1 MLERADSY
9 EAVRERFRW
18 RIPQRYNIGVDVCDR
33 HADAGAGTALI
44 HIAADGAVVEH
55 SFTELKRQSNR
66 LANVLT
72 AAGLQRGDRVGILMP
87 QRPETAIAHIAAH
100 KAGMVS
106 VPLFTLFGEDALAYR
121 LGDCA
126 AAALVT
132 DRDSLPKIEAIRD
145 HLPSLKLILVAD
157 TAKNGG
163 GWRALDLALDAAS
176 DAFTPVDTSA
186 DDPAVIIYT
195 SGTTG
200 QPKGALHAHRVLL
213 GHLPGVEFPQEFFP
227 APGDRFWT
235 PADWAWIGGLL
246 DVLLPSLHH
255 GIPVVAHRFAKFDPE
270 AAFDLIARHR
280 VRNSF
285 LPPTALKL
293 MRQVPDPLARHALAM
308 RSIGSG
314 GETLG
319 TELLEWGRSVFGLT
333 INEFYGQTE
342 CNLVVGNCASIL
354 PVRPGSMGKP
364 VPGHEVAIV
373 DANGIPLPASETG
386 AIAVKR
392 GDPVM
397 FLGYWNNPQATDAKF
412 TGPDKQWM
420 LTGDL
425 GRQDEDGYL
434 HYVGRD
440 DDVITSAG
448 YRIGPGEIEDCLVG
462 HPAVA
467 LAAVIGVPDPLRTE
481 AIKACVVLADGVAPS
496 DSLKA
501 EIQNHVKRRLAAHEY
516 PRIVEFVDSLPMT
529 TTGKIMRRVLR
540 ERHAAET
547 QGEAP

>member
-9 EAVRERFRW
+9 DEVCRRFRW
-18 RIPQRYNIGVDVCDR
+18 RIPQRFNIGVDACDR

-44 HIAADGAVVEH
+44 HIAADGGVVEH
-55 SFTELKRQSNR
+55 SFADLKRASNR

-72 AAGLQRGDRVGILMP
+72 VGGLGRGDRVGILMP
-87 QRPETAIAHIAAH
+87 QRPETAVAHIAAH

-121 LGDCA
+121 LGDCG

-132 DRDSLPKIEAIRD
+132 DRESLPKIEAIRD
-145 HLPSLKLILVAD
+145 RLPALKLVLVAD
-157 TAKNGG
+157 EARDGG
-163 GWRALDLALDAAS
+163 WWRALAPALDAAS
-176 DAFTPVDTSA
+176 DGFAPVDTAA

-213 GHLPGVEFPQEFFP
+213 GHLPGVEFPHDFFP
-227 APGDRFWT
+227 QPGDRFWT
-235 PADWAWIGGLL
+235 PADWAWIGGLF

-255 GIPVVAHRFAKFDPE
+255 GVPVVAHRFAKFDPE
-270 AAFDLIARHR
+270 AAFDLIARHG

-293 MRQVPDPLARHALAM
+293 MRQVPDPRARHDLAM

-319 TELLEWGRSVFGLT
+319 TELLDWGRSVFGVT

-342 CNLVVGNCASIL
+342 CNLVVGNCAAIM

-364 VPGHEVAIV
+364 VPGHTVAIV
-373 DANGIPLPASETG
+373 DEAGTPVADGETG
-386 AIAVKR
+386 SIAVRR

-397 FLGYWNNPQATDAKF
+397 FLGYWNKPEATDAKF
-412 TGPDKQWM
+412 AGPDREWM

-425 GRQDEDGYL
+425 GRRDGDGYL

-448 YRIGPGEIEDCLVG
+448 YRIGPGEIEDCLVA

-481 AIKACVVLADGVAPS
+481 SVKACIVLAEGTAPS
-496 DSLKA
+496 DGLKA
-501 EIQNHVKRRLAAHEY
+501 EIQEHVKRRLAAHEY
-516 PRIVEFVDSLPMT
+516 PRIVEFMDALPMT
-529 TTGKIMRRVLR
+529 ATGKIMRRVLR
-540 ERHAAET
+540 ESHAADNR
-547 QGEAP
+547 GEPS